1 MNLWLILKNTMGKTL
16 IELRTEIDALDEQV
30 QALISQRAKL
40 AGEVAKVK
48 KAAGADGI
56 FYRPE
61 RETQVLRAI
70 IERNDSQLKDKD
82 MAHIFRE
89 IMSACLALEQPLN
102 IAYLGPEGTFTQ
114 EAALKHF
121 GHAVS
126 TLDCASIDE
135 IFHQVEKGNAHYGVV
150 PIENSSNGV
159 IGATIDML
167 YSQDLK
173 ICGEVE
179 IAIRHQLMSADQS
192 QEINSIYAHQQALDQ
207 CQRWLANHYPNAQL
221 KPVAS
226 NALAARIVKGE
237 KGAAA
242 IASEAALSLY
252 GLERIAKNIEDKAG
266 NTTRFLILS
275 KETVKP
281 SGKDKTSILLVTKHE
296 AGALLDLLEPF
307 KEQNINMFQLAR
319 HPIPGVKWEYLFLI
333 DIEGHKDDAKVKL
346 ALSAVNSRVQKMS
359 ILGSYP
365 IAVL

>member
-1 MNLWLILKNTMGKTL
+1 MGKKTL
-16 IELRTEIDALDEQV
+16 AELRVEIDALDKKV
-30 QALISQRAKL
+30 QSLIGERAQL
-40 AGEVAKVK
+40 ASDVAEVK
-48 KAAGADGI
+48 KAADDNSV

-61 RETQVLRAI
+61 REAQVLRSI
-70 IERNDSQLKDKD
+70 IERNDNLLKDKD

-159 IGATIDML
+159 VGGTVDML
-167 YSQDLK
+167 YSQGLK

-179 IAIRHQLMSADQS
+179 ISIQHQLMSADQS
-192 QEINSIYAHQQALDQ
+192 QEIKTIYAHQQALDQ
-207 CQRWLANHYPNAQL
+207 CQRWLANHYPNVQL
-221 KPVAS
+221 KAVSS
-226 NALAARIVKGE
+226 NALAARLVKDE
-237 KGAAA
+237 VGAAA

-252 GLERIAKNIEDKAG
+252 GLERVAKNIEDKTG
-266 NTTRFLILS
+266 NTTRFLILG
-275 KETVKP
+275 KETIEP
-281 SGKDKTSILLVTKHE
+281 SGEDKTSILVVTKHE
-296 AGALLDLLEPF
+296 SGALFDLLEPF
-307 KEQNINMFQLAR
+307 KEQGINMVQLAR

-333 DIEGHKDDAKVKL
+333 DIEGHQQDGKVKSAL
-346 ALSAVNSRVQKMS
+346 AEVENRVLKVS
-359 ILGSYP
+359 VLGSYP
-365 IAVL
+365 VAVL

>member
-1 MNLWLILKNTMGKTL
+1 MAKKTL
-16 IELRTEIDALDEQV
+16 DELRVEIDALDREV
-30 QALISQRAKL
+30 QSLIGARAQL
-40 AGEVAKVK
+40 ASAVAEVK
-48 KAAGADGI
+48 KASDDQSV

-61 RETQVLRAI
+61 REAQVLRKI
-70 IERNDSQLKDKD
+70 IDRNDNLLKDKD

-126 TLDCASIDE
+126 TLDCGSIDE

-159 IGATIDML
+159 IGGTVDML
-167 YSQDLK
+167 YSQGLK

-179 IAIRHQLMSADQS
+179 ISIQHQLMMADQS
-192 QEINSIYAHQQALDQ
+192 QEIKAIYAHQQALDQ
-207 CQRWLANHYPNAQL
+207 CRRWLSNHYPNAKL

-226 NALAARIVKGE
+226 NALAARLVKDE
-237 KGAAA
+237 PQAAA
-242 IASEAALSLY
+242 IASEAALGLY
-252 GLERIAKNIEDKAG
+252 GLDRVAKNIEDKTG
-266 NTTRFLILS
+266 NVTRFLVLAN
-275 KETVKP
+275 EEVAP
-281 SGKDKTSILLVTKHE
+281 SGEDKTSILVVTKHE
-296 AGALLDLLEPF
+296 SGALLDLLEPF
-307 KEQNINMFQLAR
+307 KEQDINILQLAR

-333 DIEGHKDDAKVKL
+333 DIEGHQQDQHLKTALEKV
-346 ALSAVNSRVQKMS
+346 AERVLKVD

-365 IAVL
+365 VAVL

>member
-1 MNLWLILKNTMGKTL
+1 MGKKTL
-16 IELRTEIDALDEQV
+16 AELRVEIDALDKKV
-30 QALISQRAKL
+30 QSLIGERAQL
-40 AGEVAKVK
+40 ATDVAEVK
-48 KAAGADGI
+48 KEADDNSV

-61 RETQVLRAI
+61 REAQVLRSI
-70 IERNDSQLKDKD
+70 IERNDNLLKDKD

-159 IGATIDML
+159 IGGTVDML

-179 IAIRHQLMSADQS
+179 ISIQHQLMSADQS
-192 QEINSIYAHQQALDQ
+192 LEIKTIYAHQQALDQ

-221 KPVAS
+221 KAVSS
-226 NALAARIVKGE
+226 NALAARLVKDEVGS
-237 KGAAA
+237 AA

-252 GLERIAKNIEDKAG
+252 GLERVAKNIEDKTG
-266 NTTRFLILS
+266 NTTRFLILG
-275 KETVKP
+275 KEAIEP
-281 SGKDKTSILLVTKHE
+281 SGEDKTSILVVTKHE
-296 AGALLDLLEPF
+296 SGALFDLLEPF
-307 KEQNINMFQLAR
+307 KDQGINMVQLAR

-333 DIEGHKDDAKVKL
+333 DIEGHQQDDKVKSAL
-346 ALSAVNSRVQKMS
+346 AEVENRVLKVS

-365 IAVL
+365 VAVL

>member
-1 MNLWLILKNTMGKTL
+1 MGKKTL
-16 IELRTEIDALDEQV
+16 AELRVEIDALDKKV
-30 QALISQRAKL
+30 QGLIGERAQL
-40 AGEVAKVK
+40 ASDVAEVK
-48 KAAGADGI
+48 KSTDDNSV

-61 RETQVLRAI
+61 REAQVLRSI
-70 IERNDSQLKDKD
+70 IERNDNLLKDKD

-126 TLDCASIDE
+126 TLDCAGIDE

-159 IGATIDML
+159 IGGTVDML

-179 IAIRHQLMSADQS
+179 ISIQHQLMSADQS
-192 QEINSIYAHQQALDQ
+192 VDIKTIYAHQQALDQ

-221 KPVAS
+221 KAVAS
-226 NALAARIVKGE
+226 NALAARLVKDE
-237 KGAAA
+237 VGAAA
-242 IASEAALSLY
+242 IASEAALGLY
-252 GLERIAKNIEDKAG
+252 DLERVAKNIEDKTG
-266 NTTRFLILS
+266 NTTRFLILG
-275 KETVKP
+275 KESIEP
-281 SGKDKTSILLVTKHE
+281 SGDDKTSILVVTKHE
-296 AGALLDLLEPF
+296 SGALFDLLEPF
-307 KEQNINMFQLAR
+307 KEQGINMMQLAR

-333 DIEGHKDDAKVKL
+333 DIEGHQEDDKVKVAL
-346 ALSAVNSRVQKMS
+346 AEIEKRVLKVDV
-359 ILGSYP
+359 LGSYP
-365 IAVL
+365 VAVL

>member
-1 MNLWLILKNTMGKTL
+1 MAKKTL
-16 IELRTEIDALDEQV
+16 DELRAEIDALDKKIQSLV
-30 QALISQRAKL
+30 GARAEL
-40 AGEVAKVK
+40 ASAVAEVK
-48 KAAGADGI
+48 KATKDQSV

-61 RETQVLRAI
+61 REAQVLRAI
-70 IERNDSQLKDKD
+70 IARNDNLLKDKD

-102 IAYLGPEGTFTQ
+102 VAYLGPEGTFTQ

-126 TLDCASIDE
+126 TLDCGSIDE

-159 IGATIDML
+159 IGGTVDML

-179 IAIRHQLMSADQS
+179 ISIQHQLMMADQS
-192 QEINSIYAHQQALDQ
+192 QEIKEIYAHQQALDQ
-207 CQRWLANHYPNAQL
+207 CQRWLSNHYPNAEL

-226 NALAARIVKGE
+226 NALAARLVKDE
-237 KGAAA
+237 PHAAA

-252 GLERIAKNIEDKAG
+252 GLERVAKNIEDKTG
-266 NTTRFLILS
+266 NVTRFLVLG
-275 KETVKP
+275 KEEVAP
-281 SGKDKTSILLVTKHE
+281 SGKDKTSILVVTKHE
-296 AGALLDLLEPF
+296 SGALLDLLAPF
-307 KEQNINMFQLAR
+307 KEQDINILQLAR

-333 DIEGHKDDAKVKL
+333 DIEGHQQEAHVQTALEQVSERVLKVD
-346 ALSAVNSRVQKMS
+346 

-365 IAVL
+365 VAVL

>member
-1 MNLWLILKNTMGKTL
+1 MGKKTL
-16 IELRTEIDALDEQV
+16 AELRVEIDALDKKV
-30 QALISQRAKL
+30 QSLIGERAKL
-40 AGEVAKVK
+40 AGEVAEVK
-48 KAAGADGI
+48 KADDVNSV

-61 RETQVLRAI
+61 REAQVLRSI
-70 IERNDSQLKDKD
+70 IERNESLLKGKD

-159 IGATIDML
+159 VGGTVDML

-179 IAIRHQLMSADQS
+179 ISIQHQLMSADQS
-192 QEINSIYAHQQALDQ
+192 IEIKTIYAHQQALDQ

-221 KPVAS
+221 KAVAS
-226 NALAARIVKGE
+226 NALAARMVKDEVGT
-237 KGAAA
+237 AA

-252 GLERIAKNIEDKAG
+252 ELERVAKNIEDKAG

-275 KETVKP
+275 KESIEP
-281 SGKDKTSILLVTKHE
+281 SGKDKTSILVVTKHE
-296 AGALLDLLEPF
+296 SGALFDLLEPF
-307 KEQNINMFQLAR
+307 KEQGINMMQLAR

-333 DIEGHKDDAKVKL
+333 DIEGHQDDDKVKIAL
-346 ALSAVNSRVQKMS
+346 AEVEKRVLKVS
-359 ILGSYP
+359 VLGSYP